1 MDYRFLSVA
10 RIVENWF
17 KKGKLNK
24 AFLHFFAKFNS
35 SLYLKKSTILIRNYK
50 VINESIYLIPEY
62 V

>member
-24 AFLHFFAKFNS
+24 AFLHFLPN
-35 SLYLKKSTILIRNYK
+35 LKKSTIVIRNYK